1 MSVPTPAHDTSPPAE
16 IAPAEALERVRA
28 GARLVDVRD
37 LAEVAAGLPEQAQ
50 HVPLCELEHRIGGI
64 VPDRGQ
70 PVLLICASGRR
81 SSQGAARLRA
91 LGYAEAVSV
100 AGGFQRWRAERLPVA
115 RAPGVVDDLDAERYA
130 RQLTLPEVGL
140 DGQRRLRDA
149 RVALIGAGGLGSPA
163 ALYLAAAGVGHL
175 VLVDDD
181 RVERSNLHRQVL
193 HGDADTGRL
202 KIDSGAARLEALNP
216 SVRVTR
222 VAERLTAGNARALL
236 EHAHVVVDGADN
248 FATRYAV
255 SDACVDLGVPDV
267 HGSVFRFEGQVTV
280 LWPSAP
286 AGGPCYRCL
295 YPEPPPPELAPSCG
309 EAGVLGVVPGVI
321 GMLQAAE
328 VLKLILG
335 VGAPLVGRMLQY
347 DALRG
352 SFDEFDVPRA
362 PDCPVCSRV
371 R

>member
-1 MSVPTPAHDTSPPAE
+1 MNAPTPVRGAPPPAE
-16 IAPAEALERVRA
+16 VAPAEAFERMSA
-28 GARLVDVRD
+28 GATLVDVRD
-37 LAEVAAGLPEQAQ
+37 AAEVAAGLPDQAH
-50 HVPLCELEHRIGGI
+50 HVPLCELERHIGEL
-64 VPDRGQ
+64 VADRAQ

-91 LGYAEAVSV
+91 LGYEQVSSV

-115 RAPGVVDDLDAERYA
+115 RAPGVDDDLDVERYA

-140 DGQRRLRDA
+140 DGQRKLRDA
-149 RVALIGAGGLGSPA
+149 RVVLIGAGGLGSPA

-175 VLVDDD
+175 TLVDDD

-202 KIDSGAARLEALNP
+202 KIDSGAARIEALNP
-216 SVRVTR
+216 SVQVTR
-222 VAERLTAGNARALL
+222 VAERLTAGNARGLL

-255 SDACVDLGVPDV
+255 NDACVELGVPDV

-321 GMLQAAE
+321 GMLQATE
-328 VLKLILG
+328 TVKLILG
-335 VGAPLVGRMLQY
+335 VGTPLVGRMLQY

-352 SFDEFDVPRA
+352 SFDEFDVSRA
-362 PDCPVCSRV
+362 PDCPVCARA